1 MKKTFLALTLCVL
14 CFVACADKELS
25 PFEKRVAEKINFIKV
40 DKSIVKAFN
49 YRTNANGLLEFEL
62 VLLSDDDMKL
72 DYMVSWKDED
82 GFALKAPTDGEFIEL
97 KLQKSKEFLLQRVA
111 TNKEAIDFTL
121 NLRKK

>member
-1 MKKTFLALTLCVL
+1 MKKTFLALTLCAL

-62 VLLSDDDMKL
+62 VLLNDKDVELEYK
-72 DYMVSWKDED
+72 VSWKDED
-82 GFALKAPTDGEFIEL
+82 GFALKAPTDGEFITL
-97 KLQKSKEFLLQRVA
+97 KLKENKEYLLQRVA
-111 TNKEAIDFTL
+111 TNKESVDFTL

>member
-1 MKKTFLALTLCVL
+1 MKKTFLALTLCAL

-62 VLLSDDDMKL
+62 VLLNDKDVELEYK
-72 DYMVSWKDED
+72 VSWKDED
-82 GFALKAPTDGEFIEL
+82 EFVLKAPTDGEFITL
-97 KLQKSKEFLLQRVA
+97 KLKENKEYLLQRVA